1 MPFRGKH
8 TAETKERIAAH
19 FRGIPRSEA
28 TKARIGESQRGKR
41 HDRERRLAIR
51 IGIKRLELFDP
62 ERYQAMRRTQG
73 ETMRRLW
80 SEGRYANRKPRT
92 KEGVMT
98 APWRDVLFREKD
110 GKSHVKLTL
119 ACGHTP
125 VRRQSSRAFVS
136 RVRCKEC
143 AESACAKA
151 TAALTRFSDQEGV

>member
-1 MPFRGKH
+1 MSFRGKH

-19 FRGIPRSEA
+19 FRGIPRSEE

-41 HDRERRLAIR
+41 YDRERRLAIR
-51 IGIKRLELFDP
+51 IGLKRLELFDP
-62 ERYQAMRRTQG
+62 ERYEAMRKAQG

-80 SEGRYANRKPRT
+80 SDGRYANRKPRT
-92 KEGVMT
+92 KGGVMT
-98 APWRDVLFREKD
+98 APWREVLFREKD
-110 GKSHVKLTL
+110 GKSHVKLML

-143 AESACAKA
+143 AEAARPNEA
-151 TAALTRFSDQEGV
+151 AALTRFSDLEAQ